1 MEIQSISMVSF
12 CACHPSCSG
21 HEYSV
26 DSYEHYCKS
35 FVHFHFFF
43 GKNVGLL
50 LSGKIARMRN
60 GLQSFFKP
68 GQEGLECTHM
78 VFMCKCLQLLHSHLD
93 LCECH
98 PCAGECNSYALLL
111 GASSV
116 RSNAPFLAFLLHL
129 NPANWQSLS
138 LPKHFQR
145 KNMFMHSR
153 WVHAGDSIVAFCC
166 IGFVSSHGSGTHEL
180 CTWQASHR

>member
-1 MEIQSISMVSF
+1 MPKSRQWQSNLPIEN
-12 CACHPSCSG
+12 CSTY
-21 HEYSV
+21 HFQFFSV
-26 DSYEHYCKS
+26 KMLVCYCQVK
-35 FVHFHFFF
+35 
-43 GKNVGLL
+43 LL
-50 LSGKIARMRN
+50 ECGTGCNPFS
-60 GLQSFFKP
+60 S
-68 GQEGLECTHM
+68 QEGLECTHM
-78 VFMCKCLQLLHSHLD
+78 VFMRKCLQLLHSHLD

-98 PCAGECNSYALLL
+98 PCAGERNSYALLL

-116 RSNAPFLAFLLHL
+116 RSNAPLLAFLLHL

-138 LPKHFQR
+138 LPQHFQR

-166 IGFVSSHGSGTHEL
+166 IGSVSSHGSGTHEL